1 MEKLPKGTLSEK
13 REDTVD
19 ITLLPP
25 NSTIKIADPAPT
37 VEPTVLTDPPPTPAL
52 TIVKEPIE
60 TDSKPKQKKEPC
72 TLCKAKSIA
81 NVAFSFSLVLLVLA
95 FSFSLVKTDK

>member
-37 VEPTVLTDPPPTPAL
+37 VEPTVLTDPTPTL
-52 TIVKEPIE
+52 TIVKAPIE
-60 TDSKPKQKKEPC
+60 TDSKPKQEKEPC
-72 TLCKAKSIA
+72 KLCKAKSIA

>member
-1 MEKLPKGTLSEK
+1 MEKLPKGTLSEELNGVAEPTPK
-13 REDTVD
+13 EALIRVVEPTV
-19 ITLLPP
+19 LPD
-25 NSTIKIADPAPT
+25 KLIADPAPT
-37 VEPTVLTDPPPTPAL
+37 VIEEPKEQQTDPKPR
-52 TIVKEPIE
+52 KEA
-60 TDSKPKQKKEPC
+60 C